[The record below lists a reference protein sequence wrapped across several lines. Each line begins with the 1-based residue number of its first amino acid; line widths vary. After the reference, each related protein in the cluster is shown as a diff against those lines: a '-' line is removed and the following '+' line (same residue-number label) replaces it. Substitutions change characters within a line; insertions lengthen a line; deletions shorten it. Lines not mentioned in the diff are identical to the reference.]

1 MVNVDFLSRG
11 LRGYKSRSNL
21 IPILISIKEIRSKNV
36 NVKILGN
43 IKNLNSESGILILED
58 KYVSSLGLDFSSII
72 DGLRE
77 KYDRIIFFDTSDS
90 TGSIDSSILSSV
102 DRYLK
107 RQLLEDREKYL
118 ESWRESRV
126 YTDYY
131 RRMGSWDE
139 EEATVEGERD
149 PQVKSRSDLH
159 KLGVYWNIGMD
170 VQFPASGTFFN
181 HIPEGIAAR
190 LPWTAL
196 LNFPGVWASVERRRE
211 IDISGRFA
219 TTYDNDA
226 IEHHRKLMAEKLSR
240 TVDTEKVFTL
250 SYWNELRN
258 SKLLLSPFGWGEI
271 CRRDFE
277 GFMSG
282 CLLVKPKMSHLE
294 TWPPLYED
302 GKTML
307 GVNWDMS
314 DLNQKID
321 WALENEGEA
330 QEIAREGQ
338 SAYHKYIAGDSAREL
353 FAERFAEIVT

>member
-1 MVNVDFLSRG
+1 MIEVEILSDDFG
-11 LRGYKSRSNL
+11 GYKSRAN
-21 IPILISIKEIRSKNV
+21 ILPVMISMREIGEKNV
-36 NVKILGN
+36 NVRFSRSISNLSDRVGVVLVEDNFMYNVGYN
-43 IKNLNSESGILILED
+43 IDVFFDLIKRKSKKVVFL
-58 KYVSSLGLDFSSII
+58 
-72 DGLRE
+72 
-77 KYDRIIFFDTSDS
+77 DTSDS
-90 TGSIDSSILSSV
+90 TGSVNSSV
-102 DRYLK
+102 VSNVDKYLK

-118 ESWRESRV
+118 ESWRGRRL

-131 RRMGSWDE
+131 RRREDWNGG
-139 EEATVEGERD
+139 EATVEGERG
-149 PQVKSRSDLH
+149 PQVKSRSDLD
-159 KLGVYWNIGMD
+159 KLGVFWNIGMD

-181 HIPEGIAAR
+181 HVPEGIAAR

-196 LNFPGVWASVERRRE
+196 LNFPGVWASVGGERE
-211 IDISGRFA
+211 VDVSGRFA
-219 TTYDNDA
+219 TTFDNDA
-226 IEHHRKLMAEKLSR
+226 IERHRKLMVEKLSR

-250 SYWNELRN
+250 SYWNELRK

-282 CLLVKPKMSHLE
+282 ALLIKPSMSHLE

-302 GKTML
+302 GRTML

-330 QEIAREGQ
+330 QAIAREGQ
-338 SAYHKYIAGDSAREL
+338 SEYHKYIAGDSAREL
-353 FAERFAEIVT
+353 FADRFAEIVT